1 MNGMPKAALIGAGS
15 WGTALAT
22 VLAENNFKVDMWS
35 IDRDDVK
42 NIQNDREN
50 KRYLPG
56 VKLKESINIYNDIVK
71 VLRDAQ
77 FVVFSVPSHAL
88 RETIK
93 KAIPYINPEA
103 VTINTAKG
111 FEEDT
116 FLRLSQVMEEELPEQ
131 NRDKICVLSGP
142 SHAEEV
148 GKKLPTTIVAASRQ
162 QDIAETVQDAFMNS
176 YFRVYTSSDIV
187 GVELGGALKNI
198 IALSTGI
205 ADGLGFGDNT
215 KAAIMTRGMNEI
227 VRLGK
232 KLGAD
237 KLTFAGLSGVGD
249 LIVTCTSMHSRNRR
263 AGIALGQGKALN
275 TVLEEIGMVVEGV
288 KTTKAAYKLS
298 LEKNIEMPITLQ
310 TYKILFEGESAEK
323 GVKNL
328 MQRNRK
334 HETENVN
341 FD

>member
-1 MNGMPKAALIGAGS
+1 MVEMPKAALIGAGS

-22 VLAENNFKVDMWS
+22 VLAENNYKVDMWS
-35 IDRDDVK
+35 IDKNDVY
-42 NIQNDREN
+42 NIQNEREN

-56 VKLKESINIYNDIVK
+56 VKLKNSINIFEDIEK
-71 VLRDAQ
+71 ALKGTEL
-77 FVVFSVPSHAL
+77 VVFSVPSHAL
-88 RETIK
+88 RETLK
-93 KAIPYINPEA
+93 KAVPYIESDA
-103 VTINTAKG
+103 IIVNTAKG
-111 FEEDT
+111 FEEKS

-131 NRDKICVLSGP
+131 NRNKICVISGP

-148 GKKLPTTIVAASRQ
+148 GKKLPTTVVSASRQ
-162 QDIAETVQDAFMNS
+162 QVIAEAVQDAFMNS
-176 YFRVYTSSDIV
+176 YFRVYTNSDIV

-205 ADGLGFGDNT
+205 SDGLGFGDNT

-227 VRLGK
+227 VRLGR

-263 AGIALGQGKALN
+263 AGIALGKGKSLDK
-275 TVLEEIGMVVEGV
+275 VLDEIGMVVEGV
-288 KTTKAAYKLS
+288 KTTKAAYKLAV
-298 LEKNIEMPITLQ
+298 EKNVEMPITAQ
-310 TYKILFEGESAEK
+310 TYKILFEGENAER
-323 GVKNL
+323 GVINL